1 MSIVNL
7 QLSSFF
13 ELINSNLK
21 HLNFFEKS
29 VELTFEKQKNFK
41 TYIGGL
47 TSLIIYSLILVF
59 AIKEGLNLVE
69 RKDPN
74 ITETETYHPGAPLI
88 NITNNQFF
96 AAYFMDKED
105 NIINDPS
112 YFTIEMNQLTKT
124 KLKDNSKGEK
134 KLSG

>member
-13 ELINSNLK
+13 ESINSNLK
-21 HLNFFEKS
+21 HLNFFGKS

-59 AIKEGLNLVE
+59 VIKEG
-69 RKDPN
+69 
-74 ITETETYHPGAPLI
+74 
-88 NITNNQFF
+88 
-96 AAYFMDKED
+96 
-105 NIINDPS
+105 
-112 YFTIEMNQLTKT
+112 
-124 KLKDNSKGEK
+124 
-134 KLSG
+134 